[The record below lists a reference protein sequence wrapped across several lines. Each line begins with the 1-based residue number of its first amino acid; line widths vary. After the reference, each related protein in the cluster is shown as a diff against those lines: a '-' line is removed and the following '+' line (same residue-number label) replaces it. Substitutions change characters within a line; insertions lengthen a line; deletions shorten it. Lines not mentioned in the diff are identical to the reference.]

1 MTHFLAIKWA
11 GQDNTQTLG
20 CEIGISSDFPN
31 RIPNPGNQIGQTR
44 FLKSYVKVARKI
56 LESDGKV
63 LGTEGAVNFYSTSA
77 RPIPFHNF
85 GQNFGYNNS
94 APKLAYKWS
103 KTGELIKLY

>member
-1 MTHFLAIKWA
+1 MTYFLAIKWA

-20 CEIGISSDFPN
+20 CEIGIESDFPN

-44 FLKSYVKVARKI
+44 FLKSYVKVARKL
-56 LESDGKV
+56 LESDRKV

-77 RPIPFHNF
+77 RPILFHNF

-103 KTGELIKLY
+103 ETGKLIKLY